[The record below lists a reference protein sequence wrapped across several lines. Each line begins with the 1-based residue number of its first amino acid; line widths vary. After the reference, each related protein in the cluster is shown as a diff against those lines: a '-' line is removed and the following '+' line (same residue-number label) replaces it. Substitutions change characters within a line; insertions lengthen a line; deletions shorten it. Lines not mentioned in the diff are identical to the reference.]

1 SLLAS
6 AAAKRYLGEYVT
18 VGAEMSQRFNSG
30 YASSFMNINPTII
43 NAYLEFSFLHN
54 KRALLRLQGFDL
66 LDANKN
72 MGTYSEYVGNDLYE
86 ARNNRLGRYFMVT
99 LNVRLQKFPKNKQ
112 HDTDESHSDYESRWP
127 LSLAVSK

>member
-1 SLLAS
+1 
-6 AAAKRYLGEYVT
+6 
-18 VGAEMSQRFNSG
+18 NSG

-66 LDANKN
+66 LDQNKN

-86 ARNNRLGRYFMVT
+86 ARNNRLGRYFMIT
-99 LNVRLQKFPKNKQ
+99 LNLRLQKFPTDRY
-112 HDTDESHSDYESRWP
+112 HDTDESHSDYKSRRSRCFTVAKP
-127 LSLAVSK
+127 SCSCYRG